1 MKCLILAGGRGERLW
16 PLSRKNYPKQFIRIR
31 KNHSTFQETVA
42 RNIPYCDEF
51 IIVTSYEYRYI
62 IESQMTV
69 FQGVTYRCIYEEVP
83 CKTAAAI
90 ELACM
95 DLQSAELVFV
105 VAADHL
111 INTATAPSQSGLGYK
126 DAILAAKQKAAQG
139 NLVVFGLHAE
149 EVNQRF
155 GWICHKGDQVI
166 RFVEKPDEKQ
176 AAMMTNQNSV
186 LQNAG
191 LMLCK
196 NGILQKEL
204 STNAP
209 EFFKQCIAVY
219 KRRTVEGNKTIY
231 RENVLK
237 NLPAI
242 FLEKILLEKTDH
254 LKVVECGFGWTD
266 IGKLEDLS
274 AVDYRDE
281 GLCVKQRSENTTV
294 INNTPNQVI
303 LVNDVD
309 DLMVVST
316 PDAVYIGKQGES
328 DQLKSILKKHEELH
342 PYTEHGTTFYRSW
355 GYYQQL
361 FGEAKYRIRRVV
373 LYPGKTIYAH
383 SHQMRSENWTIV
395 QGQVSITLNGTQ
407 KIYHAPENVDIAIG
421 VVHQIS
427 NVGSEEAVFVET
439 ACGEILHEQDMI
451 SKPTRD
457 LSENQLGM
465 DVEPFVKL
473 SPAFKDYLWGGT
485 RLRDD
490 YDKKCDYDII
500 AESWELSAHP
510 DGQSI
515 VASGRHK
522 GLPFGV
528 YLEVVGKEVLGWKCQ
543 SMIDFPLMVKF
554 IDAKG
559 DLSIQVHPD
568 DDYALEH
575 EHQYGK
581 NEMWYILDC
590 EPGSSLYMGFN
601 RDVSREEVER
611 RVRDNTIMEVLN
623 RVPTHPG
630 DVFFIPAGTVH
641 AIGAGNLICEIQQSS
656 NCTYR
661 LYDYD
666 RKDKYG
672 NRREL
677 HIEKALC
684 VLNCKKY
691 NWQKSEE
698 EFKDRSVV
706 SRCKY
711 FEMAVYD
718 VKSVLPITVDESR
731 FLSVV
736 CVEGK
741 GSIYCNGV
749 KETLKRGDSI
759 FVKAQDD
766 KVYIEGMMKVI
777 ISHI

>member
-1 MKCLILAGGRGERLW
+1 
-16 PLSRKNYPKQFIRIR
+16 
-31 KNHSTFQETVA
+31 
-42 RNIPYCDEF
+42 
-51 IIVTSYEYRYI
+51 
-62 IESQMTV
+62 
-69 FQGVTYRCIYEEVP
+69 
-83 CKTAAAI
+83 
-90 ELACM
+90 
-95 DLQSAELVFV
+95 
-105 VAADHL
+105 
-111 INTATAPSQSGLGYK
+111 
-126 DAILAAKQKAAQG
+126 
-139 NLVVFGLHAE
+139 
-149 EVNQRF
+149 
-155 GWICHKGDQVI
+155 
-166 RFVEKPDEKQ
+166 
-176 AAMMTNQNSV
+176 
-186 LQNAG
+186 
-191 LMLCK
+191 
-196 NGILQKEL
+196 
-204 STNAP
+204 
-209 EFFKQCIAVY
+209 
-219 KRRTVEGNKTIY
+219 
-231 RENVLK
+231 
-237 NLPAI
+237 
-242 FLEKILLEKTDH
+242 
-254 LKVVECGFGWTD
+254 
-266 IGKLEDLS
+266 
-274 AVDYRDE
+274 
-281 GLCVKQRSENTTV
+281 
-294 INNTPNQVI
+294 
-303 LVNDVD
+303 
-309 DLMVVST
+309 
-316 PDAVYIGKQGES
+316 
-328 DQLKSILKKHEELH
+328 
-342 PYTEHGTTFYRSW
+342 
-355 GYYQQL
+355 
-361 FGEAKYRIRRVV
+361 
-373 LYPGKTIYAH
+373 
-383 SHQMRSENWTIV
+383 
-395 QGQVSITLNGTQ
+395 
-407 KIYHAPENVDIAIG
+407 
-421 VVHQIS
+421 
-427 NVGSEEAVFVET
+427 
-439 ACGEILHEQDMI
+439 
-451 SKPTRD
+451 
-457 LSENQLGM
+457 
-465 DVEPFVKL
+465 
-473 SPAFKDYLWGGT
+473 
-485 RLRDD
+485 
-490 YDKKCDYDII
+490 
-500 AESWELSAHP
+500 
-510 DGQSI
+510 
-515 VASGRHK
+515 
-522 GLPFGV
+522 
-528 YLEVVGKEVLGWKCQ
+528 
-543 SMIDFPLMVKF
+543 MVKF